1 MPDPASV
8 TITPESLGALQGD
21 SFRNLLPEDIRAK
34 PYVKDVNNFGEF
46 IKKFDGAQSLL
57 GQRETPD
64 AAAAPEA
71 WKGYHAKAAPK
82 TADEYKFPETI
93 EGLDPEFVKKAGESK
108 LLRPLL
114 HSAGASPY
122 QANILMSGFLKMV
135 KAAEANEK
143 TTKDAAFTK
152 LSTDLFAGNK
162 DAIIGNA
169 KKFMAT
175 HIPEN
180 VRPLLDSMDE
190 KQLTVLLAL
199 TDGMAKKF
207 TGEDPFRGGGAGAGG
222 GGGET
227 KEQLIAQMQAIQK
240 DPVYAD
246 PFKDR
251 PKHAELLSKMETIRG
266 KLKKLQG
273 GV

>member
-1 MPDPASV
+1 
-8 TITPESLGALQGD
+8 
-21 SFRNLLPEDIRAK
+21 
-34 PYVKDVNNFGEF
+34 
-46 IKKFDGAQSLL
+46 
-57 GQRETPD
+57 
-64 AAAAPEA
+64 
-71 WKGYHAKAAPK
+71 
-82 TADEYKFPETI
+82 
-93 EGLDPEFVKKAGESK
+93 
-108 LLRPLL
+108 
-114 HSAGASPY
+114 
-122 QANILMSGFLKMV
+122 MV